1 MYDMGRKPA
10 EIALSSNVLSSL
22 QTVLELGEIPEHA
35 QSHLRL
41 VYTSLSMTLLCAV
54 FGATMG
60 MTILPAM
67 SPILAFIGSMVLIC
81 AIHCDPDKENA
92 PRRIAILSAFGLL
105 EGVVLAPL
113 INMAIEVD
121 PYIIITAL
129 LCTCLIFGCFSM
141 AALVAKRRSF
151 LFLGGILSSALTML
165 VVLGVVSIFLPA
177 LKLVWLQIYGGLIL
191 FSAFVVYDTQIIIER
206 AAAGSK
212 DFAGH
217 ALMLFLDFA
226 NIFVKILRL
235 YLQNRNGG
243 GGGGSRSSS
252 NAPLLPTHR
261 GEL

>member
-1 MYDMGRKPA
+1 MDMGRK
-10 EIALSSNVLSSL
+10 SSELASSSSSFSSL

-41 VYTSLSMTLLCAV
+41 VYTALSATFLCAV
-54 FGATMG
+54 LGATLG
-60 MTILPAM
+60 IAILPAI
-67 SPILAFIGSMVLIC
+67 SPILAFMASMAIIF
-81 AIHCDPDKENA
+81 AIHCDSDKENVPKRMA
-92 PRRIAILSAFGLL
+92 LLSAFGFL

-113 INMAIEVD
+113 VNMAIEVD

-129 LCTCLIFGCFSM
+129 ICTCLIFGCFSL

-151 LFLGGILSSALTML
+151 LFLGGVLSSALTML
-165 VVLGVVSIFLPA
+165 IVLSVMSVFVPA
-177 LKLVWLQIYGGLIL
+177 LKLIWLQIYGGLVL

-217 ALMLFLDFA
+217 ALTLFLDFA
-226 NIFVKILRL
+226 NIFVRILRI

-243 GGGGSRSSS
+243 SRSSS
-252 NAPLLPTHR
+252 SAPLLPTHR